1 MIAAFIVYQQGTLVQ
16 SYRPITQSTAH
27 QLQQI
32 AVHLQDHMNLYGYQ
46 LIETPII
53 EDADLFLTKA
63 GDTIA
68 EQLFTFERYGHV
80 LALRPEFTAAAAR
93 MYARNHAA
101 GKVVR
106 WQFSGPIFVDNPQ
119 QSGRS
124 QYQQNS
130 AGAELIGMAGPAAD
144 AEITGMAVNGLND
157 YDLRDWTLL
166 LGHVGLTRRLLARY
180 ELDERTQRFILNHR
194 HLLRNGDAG
203 RDKLFQ
209 QMAAYFPHDYR
220 NRADDSQ
227 MTQDN
232 TQQVLDTL
240 LDSSRGAQTMGGRS
254 REDIARRLL
263 RKRQQAAQQAQIE
276 EAVYFLQG
284 WMNIRSSAE
293 WALDEIEN
301 HIGNDGIAQTIYS
314 EWRESLTLL
323 DAYQISF
330 DNIVIQPDL
339 ARNWDYYTGMIFEL
353 RTDSG
358 ALLAGGGRYDDLTR
372 LLGAEEMTPA
382 VGFAYDLD
390 HIVEAL
396 TTPRPAPPRL
406 IYLAENIETCVPA
419 AHWAHMLRQR
429 GVAIALVDQAPANA
443 AVTLTVEDDGRA
455 RLGNRTYAFDEIELL
470 VTTLNGR

>member
-1 MIAAFIVYQQGTLVQ
+1 MQ
-16 SYRPITQSTAH
+16 SYRPIARSSAH

-32 AVHLQDHMNLYGYQ
+32 AIYLQDHMALYGYH

-68 EQLFTFERYGHV
+68 ERLFRFERYGHM

-93 MYARNHAA
+93 LYAQNQDA
-101 GKVVR
+101 GELAR
-106 WQFSGPIFVDNPQ
+106 WQFSGPIFVDDPQ
-119 QSGRS
+119 RSGRR

-130 AGAELIGMAGPAAD
+130 AGAELIGLAGPAAD
-144 AEITGMAVNGLND
+144 AEITSMAVHGLTA

-194 HLLRNGDAG
+194 HLLREGDAG
-203 RDKLFQ
+203 RDQLFQ
-209 QMAAYFPHDYR
+209 KMAAYFPRGYR
-220 NRADDSQ
+220 DQADETD
-227 MTQDN
+227 MTQGN
-232 TQQVLDTL
+232 TEQVLDTL

-263 RKRQQAAQQAQIE
+263 RKRQQAAQQTQIE

-284 WMNIRSSAE
+284 WMNIRSSPE

-301 HIGNDGIAQTIYS
+301 FIGNDGYAQTIYGQ
-314 EWRESLTLL
+314 WREALNLL
-323 DAYQISF
+323 DAYQISL
-330 DNIVIQPDL
+330 DNVIIQPDL
-339 ARNWDYYTGMIFEL
+339 ARSWDYYTGMVFEL
-353 RTDSG
+353 RTDAG

-372 LLGAEEMTPA
+372 LLGADQSTPA

-390 HIVEAL
+390 NIVHAL

-406 IYLAENIETCVPA
+406 IYMAENIETCIPA
-419 AHWAHMLRQR
+419 AQWAHMLRQR
-429 GVAIALVDQAPANA
+429 GVAIALVEDPPADA
-443 AVTLTVEDDGRA
+443 AVILSVEDDGQA
-455 RLGNRTYAFDEIELL
+455 RLGNRTYTLEEIEML